1 MVDLTAIG
9 GAISALKTAH
19 EAVQGMIDARDT
31 AVFQTKAIEL
41 QAQILSAQSSALT
54 AHSDQFAL
62 LEKIRKLEEEMAA
75 LEAWNTEKERYTL
88 HEIKDRRFTYILKE
102 EMGSS
107 EPTHQI
113 CANCYQNKHKSVL
126 QYETRSPKRAS
137 LLVCHYCGSE
147 IYLMGDRSAGHAGT
161 SARRR

>member
-1 MVDLTAIG
+1 MADLTAIT
-9 GAISALKTAH
+9 GAIGGLKTAH
-19 EAVQGMIDARDT
+19 ETIKAMIETRDT
-31 AVFQTKAIEL
+31 AVFQSKAIEL
-41 QAQILSAQSSALT
+41 QTQILAAQSSAL
-54 AHSDQFAL
+54 AAQSDQFAL
-62 LEKIRKLEEEMAA
+62 LETIRKLEEKVAA

-88 HEIKDRRFTYILKE
+88 HQVKDRRFTYILKE
-102 EMGSS
+102 DVDSP

-161 SARRR
+161 PARRR